1 MRNNLST
8 DPGLRQALTTALSD
22 LIVSPDKRSIN
33 AAFLL
38 PADSPVFAGH
48 FPGMPVIPAVYQV
61 ALCTEAVRRTGS
73 YELKGISKSRFSKM
87 CIPSIN
93 YDLKIS
99 LAEKGAEVEATCLI
113 HEANKKA
120 LCSKIV
126 LIFRKK

>member
-61 ALCTEAVRRTGS
+61 AMCEEAVKRAGPYGLS
-73 YELKGISKSRFSKM
+73 GISRSRFSKM
-87 CIPSIN
+87 CVPSIN

-99 LAEKGAEVEATCLI
+99 LVEKGAEVEATCLI

-126 LIFRKK
+126 LNFVKR

>member
-1 MRNNLST
+1 M
-8 DPGLRQALTTALSD
+8 RQALTTAFSD
-22 LIVSPDKRSIN
+22 LVVSPDKRSIK

-61 ALCTEAVRRTGS
+61 ALCAEAVTRTGS
-73 YELKGISKSRFSKM
+73 YTLAGISRSRFSKM
-87 CIPSIN
+87 CVPAIK

-99 LAEKGAEVEATCLI
+99 LAKKGAEVEATCTI
-113 HEANKKA
+113 HDAEDSE

-126 LIFRKK
+126 LIFVKS